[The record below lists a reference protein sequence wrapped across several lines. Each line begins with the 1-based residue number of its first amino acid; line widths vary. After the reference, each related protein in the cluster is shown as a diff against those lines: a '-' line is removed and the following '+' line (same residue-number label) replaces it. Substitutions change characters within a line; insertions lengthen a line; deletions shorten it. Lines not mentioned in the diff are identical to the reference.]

1 MWLEA
6 VPATHVAAVRWTPDV
21 AASALAVTVRLARTH
36 QRPMLVRVQLA
47 LGEISV
53 ADDVYAVDGDEVTR
67 EIALPST
74 VTSLGRRGYLWS
86 PEHPNLMTATVT
98 LLEGDTVVDEVG
110 SYTAMRSVRRREAA
124 GSC

>member
-1 MWLEA
+1 M
-6 VPATHVAAVRWTPDV
+6 
-21 AASALAVTVRLARTH
+21 TVRLAAPHPATDVR
-36 QRPMLVRVQLA
+36 LRVQLA

-53 ADDVYAVDGDEVTR
+53 ADDVYTVDGDEVTR

-98 LLEGDTVVDEVG
+98 LLEGDTEVD
-110 SYTAMRSVRRREAA
+110 RSAATRRCAASAREAA
-124 GSC
+124 ASC